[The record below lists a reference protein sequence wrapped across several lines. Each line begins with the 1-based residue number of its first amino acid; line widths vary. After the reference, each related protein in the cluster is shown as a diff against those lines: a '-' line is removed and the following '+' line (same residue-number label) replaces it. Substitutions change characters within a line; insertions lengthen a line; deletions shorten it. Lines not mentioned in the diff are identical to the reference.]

1 MGFRQVAHG
10 VSALVSAALFL
21 LAASASAHAG
31 PTAKQYVSSA
41 GGRAKIVASGKLVL
55 AGRRMICGR
64 RPTVLDPN
72 FIDFGGAYP
81 GFLILNMRKIKRLPR
96 AVQFYVFA
104 HECGHQ
110 FRGQDEE
117 AADCFAVKRGR
128 RQGWLSPAGLKQ
140 ICKFMS
146 PLTGDTMH
154 ATGTER
160 CQLMRQCYKNARSRR
175 RANR

>member
-10 VSALVSAALFL
+10 VSALVSAALIL

-31 PTAKQYVSSA
+31 PTVKQYAISA
-41 GGRAKIVASGKLVL
+41 GARAKIVAPGKLVL
-55 AGRRMICGR
+55 AGRRMTCGR

-110 FRGQDEE
+110 FRGQNEE

-128 RQGWLSPAGLKQ
+128 RQGWLSPAGLGK
-140 ICKFMS
+140 ICKFMR
-146 PLTGDTMH
+146 PLRGDAMH
-154 ATGTER
+154 ATGSVR
-160 CQLMRQCYKNARSRR
+160 CRLMRQCYKDAGRRR